1 MINNSNNNDLM
12 NYESQQFELLDIL
25 NIISFGLQ
33 IMNLGE
39 NLTQGDKQDLM
50 HEVDNRT
57 EKVLKEIHKH
67 LEVQDQKIDK
77 ILSKLEA
84 LEENEKENRNF

>member
-1 MINNSNNNDLM
+1 MKNNLINH
-12 NYESQQFELLDIL
+12 ESQQFELLDIL
-25 NIISFGLQ
+25 NIISFYIQ
-33 IMNLGE
+33 IRNLGA
-39 NLTQGDKQDLM
+39 NLTRADKQDLM

-57 EKVLKEIHKH
+57 EKVLNEINEH
-67 LEVQDQKIDK
+67 LKIQDYKLDK

>member
-1 MINNSNNNDLM
+1 
-12 NYESQQFELLDIL
+12 
-25 NIISFGLQ
+25 
-33 IMNLGE
+33 MNLGE

-67 LEVQDQKIDK
+67 LEVQDYKLDK

-84 LEENEKENRNF
+84 LEEDEKENRNF

>member
-1 MINNSNNNDLM
+1 
-12 NYESQQFELLDIL
+12 
-25 NIISFGLQ
+25 
-33 IMNLGE
+33 
-39 NLTQGDKQDLM
+39 M

-67 LEVQDQKIDK
+67 LEVQDYKLDK

-84 LEENEKENRNF
+84 LEEDEKENRNF